1 MRYHFR
7 ILIFFLLYTETI
19 VRLLEF
25 THPCIPCING
35 CLTRGIDKGGLED
48 ACIRSAKRWS
58 RPHPLGIMHFVFCVK
73 IANKYRISRQIC
85 YSRPKRHFQKA
96 P

>member
-7 ILIFFLLYTETI
+7 ILIFSLLYTETI

-35 CLTRGIDKGGLED
+35 DLTRGIDKGGLE
-48 ACIRSAKRWS
+48 
-58 RPHPLGIMHFVFCVK
+58 PHPLGIMHFVFCVK
-73 IANKYRISRQIC
+73 IANRYRISRQIC
-85 YSRPKRHFQKA
+85 YSRPKQHFQA
-96 P
+96 SSSRM